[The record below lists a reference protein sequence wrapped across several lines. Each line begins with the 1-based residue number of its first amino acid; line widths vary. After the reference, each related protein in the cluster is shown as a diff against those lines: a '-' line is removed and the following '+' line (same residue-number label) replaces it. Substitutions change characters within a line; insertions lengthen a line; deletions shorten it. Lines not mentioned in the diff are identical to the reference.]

1 MSKQQTNYQLLKD
14 VYSAVQRLED
24 KMDRRL
30 VSAERR
36 IDTLESFKD
45 NLAGKLAIVVGFC
58 TLTASLLIDWLKKR
72 I

>member
-1 MSKQQTNYQLLKD
+1 MSNGKVTLRDIYKVVN
-14 VYSAVQRLED
+14 RLED
-24 KMDRRL
+24 KMDERL
-30 VSAERR
+30 REAEKR

-58 TLTASLLIDWLKKR
+58 TLTASLLIDWVKKR